1 MKYAYAAVFTPEE
14 GGFNVNFPDI
24 QGCYTCGDDAA
35 DAIYMARDVLSMA
48 LCELEDGRKPIPPAS
63 KQRDIPVT
71 DDQFTS
77 IVTADTDTYR
87 RFCRERAV
95 KKTLT
100 LPGWLNER
108 AERANIN
115 FSGIL
120 QEALKERLHIQE
132 VP

>member
-24 QGCYTCGDDAA
+24 QGCYTCGDDVA
-35 DAIYMARDVLSMA
+35 DAIYMAQDVLSMA
-48 LCELEDGRKPIPPAS
+48 LCELEDDKKPIPPAS

-77 IVTADTDTYR
+77 IVTADTGTYR
-87 RFCRERAV
+87 QSCRERAV

-120 QEALKERLHIQE
+120 QEALKKHLHIQE